1 MGTAEMAAVFAET
14 ARRES
19 VTLGPMTAER
29 YIASLRDG
37 REIWILPQRQQTPVA
52 RDWLADAGRA
62 QRMPHHR

>member
-1 MGTAEMAAVFAET
+1 MGTAEMAAVFAEM

-37 REIWILPQRQQTPVA
+37 REIWILPQRQQTPIA
-52 RDWLADAGRA
+52 HNRLADTG
-62 QRMPHHR
+62 QP